1 MLPLLSGDISSNTGP
16 SHINQTSDNN
26 ELNVFKARGFHFIH
40 ININSLFAKIEELCR
55 IAGQS
60 NAAAIGISESKLDNS
75 IFDLEIEIDGYNILH
90 FNRNRHGGRVACYVR
105 NDLSFTKRNY
115 FPHDIE
121 TIFIEIFLPKTKPK
135 TIGIVYWPPSQ
146 TSFLETMNEY
156 FYKLVTTNKEIY
168 IPGDFN
174 INLYFNNKY
183 VFEKCSATVSNI
195 IP

>member
-1 MLPLLSGDISSNTGP
+1 M
-16 SHINQTSDNN
+16 NQTSDNN

-40 ININSLFAKIEELCR
+40 ININSLFTKIEELCR

-90 FNRNRHGGRVACYVR
+90 FNRNRQGGWVACYVR

-115 FPHDIE
+115 FPHDTE

-135 TIGIVYWPPSQ
+135 TVGIVY
-146 TSFLETMNEY
+146 
-156 FYKLVTTNKEIY
+156 
-168 IPGDFN
+168 
-174 INLYFNNKY
+174 
-183 VFEKCSATVSNI
+183 
-195 IP
+195 